1 MFALCDDEER
11 VPRKVAAQSSESLLA
26 LRALGVDL
34 DALGGWFDCE
44 LALQLVLGTATVPLA
59 QAAENGAPRRGLNI
73 DAARL
78 PPYESAVVRNACAAA
93 PGALRTLEA
102 LEVRASLSMSMDG
115 TIAD

>member
-1 MFALCDDEER
+1 MR
-11 VPRKVAAQSSESLLA
+11 VMEQP
-26 LRALGVDL
+26 GITD
-34 DALGGWFDCE
+34 
-44 LALQLVLGTATVPLA
+44 GTPLA

-78 PPYESAVVRNACAAA
+78 PPYESAVVLAAQASAAWQYVRNACAAA